1 MAGPAGTP
9 HGGVARER
17 GGPEGNGGGRLKN
30 EHAMSTLDR
39 LGPLVSDGTLV
50 LFDSM
55 VVVFTWLVSR
65 RLHAVVVRASR

>member
-1 MAGPAGTP
+1 M
-9 HGGVARER
+9 
-17 GGPEGNGGGRLKN
+17 KN
-30 EHAMSTLDR
+30 EHAMPTFDH

-65 RLHAVVVRASR
+65 RLHAVVVRPSR